1 MNLIQCTVW
10 VQQLP
15 SLLNAAKGYAFVMSA
30 VLGLSAT
37 HLAWVTKSQE
47 TSNLAY
53 LHRGVALKGLHDAIG
68 HFSQESSD
76 AILAASI
83 LLSWQVLSSMNQWR
97 ETSMFASFIDTHPG
111 FFSSRLPVHTSPF
124 LDDQALLTAIDGL
137 ERLSIRLT
145 NSPAVANPLKDMLD
159 LAQSVLSYSATMQ
172 SEQIFTKL
180 LPLRS
185 WLFWT
190 PVALLASHE
199 AKATDLVLLAQ
210 LYAVA
215 LAVDFSLPEL
225 RGAALGSLAA
235 SPIEQVDHR
244 LRYDLMPLPQV
255 ASELGSAGIEE
266 AMDFPKSIAVRYQLE
281 MSKALRLP
289 QRQWSAQHSPYGL
302 QHLGL
307 ASSPGTPSF
316 SPGTPLGL
324 PVGYK
329 TSFPSASS
337 YSAEEYDLSTPASPF
352 LRHDTPA
359 SRRHS
364 QLIEASPK
372 LQDESSFDKR
382 SIHSY
387 SFPST
392 SPACSSSFLEDDHH
406 APFQAQS
413 PASYPGD
420 FGSTRLWSSSIR
432 LPDL

>member
-1 MNLIQCTVW
+1 
-10 VQQLP
+10 
-15 SLLNAAKGYAFVMSA
+15 
-30 VLGLSAT
+30 
-37 HLAWVTKSQE
+37 
-47 TSNLAY
+47 
-53 LHRGVALKGLHDAIG
+53 
-68 HFSQESSD
+68 
-76 AILAASI
+76 
-83 LLSWQVLSSMNQWR
+83 MNQWR
-97 ETSMFASFIDTHPG
+97 ETSMFASFIDAHPG
-111 FFSSRLPVHTSPF
+111 FFSSRLPVHSSPF
-124 LDDQALLTAIDGL
+124 LDDQALLTAIEGL
-137 ERLSIRLT
+137 QRLSLRLANIPT
-145 NSPAVANPLKDMLD
+145 IANPLKEMFD

-180 LPLRS
+180 QPLRS

-190 PVALLASHE
+190 PVALLTSHE

-235 SPIEQVDHR
+235 GRIEQIDRR
-244 LRYDLMPLPQV
+244 LRYDLLPLPQV
-255 ASELGSAGIEE
+255 ASELGTAGIEE

-281 MSKALRLP
+281 ISTALALP
-289 QRQWSAQHSPYGL
+289 QRQWSGQRSPYGL

-329 TSFPSASS
+329 ASYPSASS

-352 LRHDTPA
+352 LRQDTPA

-372 LQDESSFDKR
+372 LRDEVSFDRR

-387 SFPST
+387 SFPSN
-392 SPACSSSFLEDDHH
+392 SPACSSSFLDDDHN
-406 APFQAQS
+406 APFQGQS

-420 FGSTRLWSSSIR
+420 FGTTRLWS
-432 LPDL
+432 